1 MVDWGGAQ
9 TGGTMTN
16 RPGPSR
22 AQLRTALALEE
33 AGELEEAARL
43 FEHAGEQAQAAALR
57 LEHAQ
62 TLRDVDARL
71 AVLREGAARNSGE
84 TAQGRALHRSL
95 ARALVGQAQALE
107 DGARR
112 RGMLIE
118 AAQALEAADEGGDA
132 GALYEQLG
140 LLSRA
145 AKAYEAAGAI
155 GPLEVVLEVLE
166 HNRLADQ
173 AMRRVE
179 REIDLAHQEGHR
191 RLARNLLEEHTVAR
205 KALGQAPKLA
215 MAAQLA
221 DLEQSLP
228 RRRRLTLSVRSGDAS
243 PRAWRVHGS
252 NTFRIGRAPDADFS
266 LSHAGLSREHVALAV
281 EQRAGVPVVVA
292 TDLGSR
298 AGTFWLGDPL
308 DPGFAEPL
316 TEEGELGLG
325 LSTALDLVPWPASE
339 GSAGVEIHR
348 SDNQRA
354 LFLPFGGSLAR
365 AGIPARLIFE
375 DPYIALEVDVK
386 VRASLNQVP
395 LGPGARLELLLG
407 DHLVLSA
414 PGEPEMTIEV
424 QS

>member
-1 MVDWGGAQ
+1 
-9 TGGTMTN
+9 MTN

-84 TAQGRALHRSL
+84 TAQGQALHRSL
-95 ARALVGQAQALE
+95 ARALIGQAQALE

-132 GALYEQLG
+132 GALYEKLG
-140 LLSRA
+140 LLARA

-179 REIDLAHQEGHR
+179 REIELAHQEGHR

-205 KALGQAPKLA
+205 QSLGQAPKLA

-221 DLEQSLP
+221 DLEQGLP
-228 RRRRLTLSVRSGDAS
+228 RRRRLSLTVRRAEGS
-243 PRAWRVHGS
+243 PRTWRLHGS
-252 NTFRIGRAPDADFS
+252 ETFRIGRAPDADLS
-266 LSHAGLSREHVALAV
+266 LPHAGLSRDHVSLCV
-281 EQRAGVPVVVA
+281 EQRDGIPVVVA
-292 TDLGSR
+292 RDLGSR
-298 AGTFWLGDPL
+298 AGTFWHGEPL
-308 DPGFAEPL
+308 DPGFPEPL
-316 TEEGELGLG
+316 TEPGELGLG
-325 LSTALDLVPWPASE
+325 LSTALELVPWPASE
-339 GSAGVEIHR
+339 GSAGVEIR
-348 SDNQRA
+348 RGDAQRV
-354 LFLPFGGSLAR
+354 LFLPFGGSLRR
-365 AGIPARLIFE
+365 AEIPARVVFQ
-375 DPYIALEVDVK
+375 DPYVAMDVNAG
-386 VRASLNQVP
+386 VRVTLNQVP

-407 DHLVLSA
+407 DHIVLA
-414 PGEPEMTIEV
+414 PAGQPEIRIEI